1 MSIIKFDS
9 IFQMK
14 IFFTLINNPKGL
26 TRDSI
31 YKKTDIAKTTII
43 DNIQKLNK
51 QFINSIPYI
60 KQYRQYNNLK
70 GRPKTIFYIPKI
82 IRNDFLQIN
91 TPIIKVNNQILNS
104 N

>member
-14 IFFTLINNPKGL
+14 IFFTIINNPKGI

-31 YKKTDIAKTTII
+31 HEKTNIAKTTII

-51 QFINSIPYI
+51 RFINSIPYI
-60 KQYRQYNNLK
+60 KQYRKHNYQI
-70 GRPKTIFYIPKI
+70 GRPKTLFYIPKA
-82 IRNDFLQIN
+82 IRNSFLQIN
-91 TPIIKVNNQILNS
+91 TPIIKF
-104 N
+104 